1 MKDQTISRI
10 LIFFLFISAVLV
22 YVAYES
28 VRNIDRSMA
37 SSDWVNHTHEVILE
51 VNGVLSSV
59 RAGDSAVHTYVIT
72 GDPASKA
79 VCHEAFGVLGGR
91 LDSGE
96 LGEHLQVAEADT
108 RNEPAQH
115 DEILRLIGLA
125 GKRADFARAL
135 LAAHQSGDTGS
146 VRSLLAADEGAEA
159 NREIQNLVRKVTS
172 EEMALLAD
180 RDQASYLQADNTR
193 KTVWSGVVIDFLL
206 LGGVAWLIRDDIAT
220 RRRAAAALRESNE
233 QLEARV
239 LARTADLASANEKLL
254 AENLERRWGN
264 QALEHQL
271 RYNHLIVNSISD
283 LVFVLTKAMN
293 ISRINP
299 AVVHQTG
306 FEAEELIN
314 RPFSS
319 VVQLLDDNPGADA
332 LLLNPGPP
340 LAAVVP
346 MIGGILGSEGPLI
359 DPLTHALSEGRDL
372 RDLPAIVEDR
382 RGRKT
387 AASLTLFP
395 LRDRDK
401 VVGGV
406 AILQVAQEK
415 A

>member
-1 MKDQTISRI
+1 MKDQTVSRI
-10 LIFFLFISAVLV
+10 LAFFLLISAVLV

-37 SSDWVNHTHEVILE
+37 SNDWVNHTHEVILE
-51 VNGVLSSV
+51 VNGVLSAV
-59 RAGDSAVHTYVIT
+59 RAGDSAAHTYAMT
-72 GDPASKA
+72 GDPGSRAA
-79 VCHEAFGVLGGR
+79 CREAFGILGGR
-91 LDSGE
+91 LDAGE

-115 DEILRLIGLA
+115 EEIVRLISMA

-135 LAAHQSGDTGS
+135 IAARQSGNGES
-146 VRSLLAADEGAEA
+146 VRALLASDDGVEA
-159 NREIQNLVRKVTS
+159 NREIQGMVKKLTA

-180 RDQASYLQADNTR
+180 RDHASYVQADNTR

-206 LGGVAWLIRDDIAT
+206 LGGVAWLIRDDIGS
-220 RRRAAAALRESNE
+220 RRRAASILRDANE

-239 LARTADLASANEKLL
+239 RARTSELAATNERLR

-299 AVVHQTG
+299 AVVHLTG
-306 FEAEELIN
+306 LEQEELIN
-314 RPFSS
+314 RPFSC
-319 VVQLLDDNPGADA
+319 VVQLLDDGPGADTV
-332 LLLNPGPP
+332 LLDPGPP

-346 MIGGILGSEGPLI
+346 MVGGILGTDGPLI
-359 DPLTHALSEGRDL
+359 DPLTHALAEGRDL

-387 AASLTLFP
+387 AASLTLYP
-395 LRDRDK
+395 LRDREK